1 VPATLDPKDT
11 ERVNVTRTPDRTAG
25 FTLAEVVVGMAVFA
39 VLVVAGL
46 ALLLQTTNVAG
57 QNVRRTTAANLL
69 TRRIEAARA
78 TTPRNIPDSRQVS
91 TAVVGGTTYT
101 LTQDTKYV
109 ADKQATSICEDTSG
123 NLLYKLVTVTVTWPE
138 MDAVKPVRGDTL
150 KAVGLGSDG
159 SDAANGA
166 LVVTVRDG
174 AGDVVSGA
182 EVDVADQTHITGDDG
197 CAVFVDLP
205 PNVYT
210 GSATGAPGSPY
221 DGQSGTIDGSQVQA
235 GQVSRRTVI
244 ISPPPPPPPPDPS
257 PTGDG
262 GSSGGSWDGG
272 SWGGDTSGGSGDGSS
287 SGGSSSGGSSSG
299 GSSSGPPPPPPP
311 PPMQAS

>member
-1 VPATLDPKDT
+1 VPATLDPKDH
-11 ERVNVTRTPDRTAG
+11 ERVKLTRTPDRSAG
-25 FTLAEVVVGMAVFA
+25 FTLAEVVVGMALFA

-46 ALLLQTTNVAG
+46 GLLLQTTNVAG

-78 TTPRNIPDSRQVS
+78 TTARNIPDSQQVA

-109 ADKQATSICEDTSG
+109 SDKQLTSICEDTSG

-138 MDAVKPVRGDTL
+138 MEAVKPVRGDTL

-159 SDAANGA
+159 SAAANGA
-166 LVVTVRDG
+166 LVVTVRDD
-174 AGDVVSGA
+174 AGDLVAGA
-182 EVDVADQTHITGDDG
+182 EVDVADQTQITGDDG
-197 CAVFVDLP
+197 CAVFVDLA
-205 PNVYT
+205 PNTYT
-210 GSATGAPGSPY
+210 GSAAGAPGSPH
-221 DGQSGTIDGSQVQA
+221 DGQYGTIDGSQVQA
-235 GQVSRRTVI
+235 GQVSRTTVT
-244 ISPPPPPPPPDPS
+244 ISPPPPPPPPAPS
-257 PTGDG
+257 PTGTD

-272 SWGGDTSGGSGDGSS
+272 SSTDSGGGSGTGDSSSGDSS
-287 SGGSSSGGSSSG
+287 SGGSSSGDSTSA
-299 GSSSGPPPPPPP
+299 PPPPPPP

>member
-1 VPATLDPKDT
+1 VPATPDAKEHDH
-11 ERVNVTRTPDRTAG
+11 VDVTRTPERSAG
-25 FTLAEVVVGMAVFA
+25 FTLAEVVVGMTVFA

-57 QNVRRTTAANLL
+57 QNIRRTTAANLL

-78 TTPRNIPDSRQVS
+78 TTAQNIPDSRHVS

-101 LTQDTKYV
+101 LTQDTTYV

-123 NLLYKLVTVTVTWPE
+123 KLLYKLVTVTVTWPE
-138 MDAVKPVRGDTL
+138 MEAVKPVRGDTL

-159 SDAANGA
+159 PAAANGA
-166 LVVTVRDG
+166 LVVIVRDD
-174 AGDVVSGA
+174 AGDLVPGA
-182 EVDVADQTHITGDDG
+182 EVDVADQTQITGDDG
-197 CAVFVDLP
+197 CAVFVDLR
-205 PNVYT
+205 PNTYR
-210 GSATGAPGSPY
+210 GSATGAPGSPH
-221 DGQSGTIDGSQVQA
+221 DGQSGTIDRSRVLA
-235 GQVSRRTVI
+235 GQVSRTSVI
-244 ISPPPPPPPPDPS
+244 ISPPPPPPPPPS

-262 GSSGGSWDGG
+262 GSSGGG
-272 SWGGDTSGGSGDGSS
+272 SWGGGSWSGGGGGGTGGSS

-311 PPMQAS
+311 PPMRAS

>member
-1 VPATLDPKDT
+1 VPATLDPKDH
-11 ERVNVTRTPDRTAG
+11 ERVKLTRTPDRSAG
-25 FTLAEVVVGMAVFA
+25 FTLAEVLVGMALFA

-46 ALLLQTTNVAG
+46 GLLLQTTNVAG

-69 TRRIEAARA
+69 TRHIEAARA
-78 TTPRNIPDSRQVS
+78 TSARNIPDSRQIS

-109 ADKQATSICEDTSG
+109 SDKQMTSICEDTSG

-138 MDAVKPVRGDTL
+138 MEDVKPVRGDTL

-159 SDAANGA
+159 SAAANGA
-166 LVVTVRDG
+166 LVVTVRDD
-174 AGDVVSGA
+174 AGDLVSGA
-182 EVDVADQTHITGDDG
+182 EVDVADQSQITGDDG
-197 CAVFVDLP
+197 CAVFVDLA
-205 PNVYT
+205 PNTYA
-210 GSATGAPGSPY
+210 GSASGAPGSPHDSQY
-221 DGQSGTIDGSQVQA
+221 GTIDGSRVQA
-235 GQVSRRTVI
+235 GQVSRTTVI
-244 ISPPPPPPPPDPS
+244 ISPPPPPPPPPPT
-257 PTGDG
+257 PTGTG
-262 GSSGGSWDGG
+262 GSSGGSWGGGGWGGGGGGGGG
-272 SWGGDTSGGSGDGSS
+272 SGSS